1 MAIPL
6 SIKKKKHTRK
16 RHLRIWFRH
25 SKVKANQT
33 SSYTHYLSFTQKP
46 FEVVFLDVHH
56 AGDVRDIK
64 VVVLHVVGLQ
74 VYLDA
79 WKRHLNQLNGQQKHV
94 LLRTIKRKRWQK
106 LGWAAWLPCGV
117 FPAASVWQ
125 QNSFRRR
132 WAEAASCLLLVKTQQ
147 CSYICPPFW

>member
-6 SIKKKKHTRK
+6 SRKHTRK

-25 SKVKANQT
+25 SYVKVHSQT
-33 SSYTHYLSFTQKP
+33 SSNTHYLSFTQKP

-79 WKRHLNQLNGQQKHV
+79 
-94 LLRTIKRKRWQK
+94 
-106 LGWAAWLPCGV
+106 
-117 FPAASVWQ
+117 
-125 QNSFRRR
+125 
-132 WAEAASCLLLVKTQQ
+132 
-147 CSYICPPFW
+147 